1 MKISG
6 LICRTNKAKNGNGNV
21 AEEEENEGLAMLIP
35 NIQETAKIVKIAAE
49 RLQKLTGIYNYDN
62 IDNCLSF
69 WQILILIS
77 LFVVSHISLALN
89 LSNWFLIM
97 ILA

>member
-1 MKISG
+1 MDICYLFFNLSCVYFILLYEDLG

-49 RLQKLTGIYNYDN
+49 RLQKLTGTYN
-62 IDNCLSF
+62 
-69 WQILILIS
+69 
-77 LFVVSHISLALN
+77 
-89 LSNWFLIM
+89 
-97 ILA
+97 

>member
-49 RLQKLTGIYNYDN
+49 RLQKLTGTYNYDN
-62 IDNCLSF
+62 IDNCYHF
-69 WQILILIS
+69 DK
-77 LFVVSHISLALN
+77 F
-89 LSNWFLIM
+89 
-97 ILA
+97 